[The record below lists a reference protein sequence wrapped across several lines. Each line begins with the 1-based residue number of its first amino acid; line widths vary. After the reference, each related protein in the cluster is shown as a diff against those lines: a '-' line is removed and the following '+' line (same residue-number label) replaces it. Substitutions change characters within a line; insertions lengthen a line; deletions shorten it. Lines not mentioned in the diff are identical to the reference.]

1 MYSPKYVEVQDVLL
15 GKWIF
20 GASFF
25 RTDLARPL
33 TVTARFIQAYGLPT
47 HNALM
52 ALLAFEIP
60 SELCVGCSRI
70 CVRLTL

>member
-25 RTDLARPL
+25 RTDLAVPL
-33 TVTARFIQAYGLPT
+33 TARFIQAHGLPT

-52 ALLAFEIP
+52 ALLAFEIL
-60 SELCVGCSRI
+60 SYVS
-70 CVRLTL
+70 VAVAYV

>member
-1 MYSPKYVEVQDVLL
+1 MYSPEVQDVLP

-33 TVTARFIQAYGLPT
+33 TARFIQAHGLPT
-47 HNALM
+47 HN

-60 SELCVGCSRI
+60 SYVS
-70 CVRLTL
+70 VAVAYV